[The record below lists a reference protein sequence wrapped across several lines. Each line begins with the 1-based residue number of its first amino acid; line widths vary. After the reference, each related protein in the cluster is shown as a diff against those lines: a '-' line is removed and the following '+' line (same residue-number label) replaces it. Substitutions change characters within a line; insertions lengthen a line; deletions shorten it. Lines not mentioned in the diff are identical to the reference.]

1 MLRNRVSNLG
11 DHNRNNSKKVSDSGN
26 HAKTLENQAMIL
38 ESLIKDTKN
47 FSDAAVRAATVYS
60 NIVQGILE
68 ALKAAQ
74 EANITALSANLMVF
88 FPYYN
93 NLFIVF
99 MHGLFKN

>member
-1 MLRNRVSNLG
+1 
-11 DHNRNNSKKVSDSGN
+11 
-26 HAKTLENQAMIL
+26 MIL